1 MAIPYSRTIF
11 AGIPWYSVLIV
22 TGMLIA
28 IFLGEQEEK
37 RKGLPKDSILDV
49 VLWAIPIGIIGARL
63 YYVFMRWDLFRDD
76 LLSILRIWE
85 GGLAIY
91 GGVIAGAAAVLFYA
105 RRKKISALSLLDCL
119 APGLI
124 LAQAIGRWG
133 NYFNMEAYGPEIQN
147 SFFHFF
153 PMGVLIPSAGG
164 YTWHMA
170 TFFYESMWNLAGF
183 LLLWFFRKKQ
193 KVDGS
198 QVFWYFL
205 WYGSG
210 RFVIEGLREDSL
222 YIGPIRA
229 SQLLSLVLCAA
240 AILWLCRKHCAPEN
254 KKGFACA
261 VIGCLLLLC
270 RLLLPASGGSVPYF
284 YVLLW
289 LLALRFALQPVP
301 NKKGLLM
308 AFLATALIDLF
319 FMAAPHF
326 FPGAASF
333 LTRFH
338 SLMCCLTLPVY
349 TALVIYS
356 LSTKDAEKE
365 PDYAHRKTQE

>member
-11 AGIPWYSVLIV
+11 GSVPWYSVLIV

-28 IFLGEQEEK
+28 IFLGEKEEK

-49 VLWAIPIGIIGARL
+49 VLWAIPTGIIGARL
-63 YYVFMRWDLFRDD
+63 YYVFMRWELFRGD

-91 GGVIAGAAAVLFYA
+91 GGVIAGIAAVLLYA

-119 APGLI
+119 APGLL

-133 NYFNMEAYGPEIQN
+133 NYFNMEAYGPEIKN
-147 SFFHFF
+147 SLFHFF

-183 LLLWFFRKKQ
+183 ILLWFFRKKQ

-198 QVFWYFL
+198 QLFWYFL

-222 YIGPIRA
+222 YIGPFRV

-240 AILWLCRKHCAPEN
+240 AILWLCRKYSPRDDRKA
-254 KKGFACA
+254 FASA
-261 VIGCLLLLC
+261 LIGCFLLLC
-270 RLLLPASGGSVPYF
+270 RLLLPASSGPVPYF

-289 LLALRFALQPVP
+289 LLALRGALQPLP
-301 NKKGLLM
+301 QRKGLLM
-308 AFLATALIDLF
+308 AFPALAFLDLF

-333 LTRFH
+333 LMRFH

-349 TALVIYS
+349 TALVVYS
-356 LSTKDAEKE
+356 LCTKDTEKE
-365 PDYAHRKTQE
+365 PDYAHRKTEE